1 MEATIRP
8 AEESDYGAVQAF
20 YDQLADD
27 LEKEPYHPCW
37 KKGVYPDAPYLRGAI
52 TAGEL
57 WLAEVQGQIAAAMVV
72 NAHANAGYLQGEW
85 NVDAAPGEYGVI
97 HTLGVGTAYRR
108 RGIGRQMIL
117 RALELSAAAGYK
129 AVRLDLIDHNLP
141 AAPVYTKAGFRACGS
156 VRLFYDAVGWRTFY
170 LFEYALP

>member
-1 MEATIRP
+1 MKNYQDINIETI
-8 AEESDYGAVQAF
+8 ESWIKDGWEWGKPISHEVY
-20 YDQLADD
+20 
-27 LEKEPYHPCW
+27 EK
-37 KKGVYPDAPYLRGAI
+37 A
-52 TAGEL
+52 
-57 WLAEVQGQIAAAMVV
+57 
-72 NAHANAGYLQGEW
+72 LQGEW

-108 RGIGRQMIL
+108 RGIGRQMIQH
-117 RALELSAAAGYK
+117 ALELSAAAGYK

>member
-108 RGIGRQMIL
+108 CGIGRQMIQH
-117 RALELSAAAGYK
+117 ALELSAAAGYK